1 MKHLSIL
8 CTSALLAL
16 ASCGGAPVNPASPA
30 SPAAPSQPAP
40 GAGAAETPAATDPT
54 AATDP
59 ILAAVNAP
67 RDPADASRDD
77 LRQPVALLRFSGVAP
92 GMRVAD
98 LGSGPGYTG
107 HLLAHVVG
115 AGGKVY
121 AQNPRQWAGFSWP
134 DWEKRKA
141 SGDLPQVELVE
152 RPFEDPLPPDV
163 RALDVVFSILIYHDT
178 AYMGVD
184 RKKMNAAVFAAL
196 VPGGVYTI
204 VDHDAAR
211 GAGTT
216 VAKTLH
222 RIEKDTVIREVQA
235 AGFELVEEGDFLRH
249 ESDDHTGVAWADPQP
264 VTDRFV
270 LKFRKPAR

>member
-1 MKHLSIL
+1 MKYLSFL
-8 CTSALLAL
+8 WTSALLAL
-16 ASCGGAPVNPASPA
+16 ASCGGAPSSP
-30 SPAAPSQPAP
+30 SGPAAPSQPAP
-40 GAGAAETPAATDPT
+40 AAGAAETPAATDPT

-59 ILAAVNAP
+59 ILAAVSAP
-67 RDPADASRDD
+67 RDPADASRDE
-77 LRQPVALLRFSGVAP
+77 LRQPAALLRFSGVAP

-121 AQNPRQWAGFSWP
+121 AQNPRQWADFSWP

-141 SGDLPQVELVE
+141 SGDLSQVELVE
-152 RPFEDPLPPDV
+152 RPFDDPLPPDV
-163 RALDVVFSILIYHDT
+163 RDLDVVFSILIYHDT
-178 AYMGVD
+178 AYMGVA
-184 RKKMNAAVFAAL
+184 RAKMNAAVFAAL
-196 VPGGVYTI
+196 APGGTYTI
-204 VDHDAAR
+204 VDHAAAR

-216 VAKTLH
+216 VAQTLH